1 MLKLDLP
8 EGLPTGCLLIF
19 SGEAQFPWFWIANR
33 LWRYTTKTSVQT
45 AAIGRPS
52 NTTFQLSLAPCFA
65 SSGMSVSTDPTLCTS
80 ASLYLSTPFMAAW
93 LLLFGTF
100 LQNTT
105 ISPYLEGTWN
115 PTKSYFLYIS
125 HTVLYMICIFRLLCA
140 KNEDL
145 PYAGAGP
152 HHWPRLSAGGSR
164 SGSCNQTSPS
174 SLQQLAGGGDDPPHV
189 GGLWILW
196 SYPVASHLLSLG
208 GWQVTSR
215 GSYSSILQIC
225 LAFWEMQ
232 VADFMMKRGFRL
244 EAPTAKLTNAP
255 FVCWR
260 SGWGIVGHEG
270 GTAIQGVKPIC
281 QFCRNLKEQRGF
293 LNVWEFC
300 YQRNL
305 YVKSPEGIPDN
316 MNRDRNPE
324 RKKKTNFR
332 WIWGKFCQRYV
343 EERWM
348 GCWW

>member
-19 SGEAQFPWFWIANR
+19 SGEAQFPCFWIANR
-33 LWRYTTKTSVQT
+33 LWEYTTKTSVET

-80 ASLYLSTPFMAAW
+80 ASLYLSTPCMAAW

-125 HTVLYMICIFRLLCA
+125 HTGLYVICIFRLLCA

-152 HHWPRLSAGGSR
+152 HHWPRLSAGASR

-196 SYPVASHLLSLG
+196 SYPVASHLLSLSDKSWKLQFYFANLFGILGNAG
-208 GWQVTSR
+208 GGFHDEAWLSLGSSHCQTDERAVRVLALRLKYR
-215 GSYSSILQIC
+215 GPWGWYSNSGSEANLSIL
-225 LAFWEMQ
+225 
-232 VADFMMKRGFRL
+232 
-244 EAPTAKLTNAP
+244 
-255 FVCWR
+255 
-260 SGWGIVGHEG
+260 S
-270 GTAIQGVKPIC
+270 
-281 QFCRNLKEQRGF
+281 
-293 LNVWEFC
+293 
-300 YQRNL
+300 
-305 YVKSPEGIPDN
+305 KS
-316 MNRDRNPE
+316 
-324 RKKKTNFR
+324 
-332 WIWGKFCQRYV
+332 
-343 EERWM
+343 
-348 GCWW
+348 